1 MQLKIWIDWN
11 FCHCK
16 ISNVSCSMIERSLR
30 QGKNLRCWV
39 IMAFNFSRSKIE
51 RSPRQGKNL
60 WCWVIMSFIFRWEG
74 WKGHSSDSCCLCAW
88 CLTID
93 WCVVSPFACLG
104 QESIGIVLGL
114 LLPWEEVMWL
124 KKVAIAP
131 LILFPSYF
139 IKNITPEWEHT
150 NKSRNYHIETH
161 PVSMLSDIILKILLQ
176 NGNFWL
182 TNQKVKLG
190 ITKLS

>member
-39 IMAFNFSRSKIE
+39 IMAFNFSRSKID

-104 QESIGIVLGL
+104 QESICVVLNWFVAWERVMSLKTNLIASIDELFWFYCSSTTSLYLSWL
-114 LLPWEEVMWL
+114 LVRTD
-124 KKVAIAP
+124 
-131 LILFPSYF
+131 PSTVGDS
-139 IKNITPEWEHT
+139 IQW
-150 NKSRNYHIETH
+150 SCV
-161 PVSMLSDIILKILLQ
+161 VSQSLVWRGSLS
-176 NGNFWL
+176 
-182 TNQKVKLG
+182 
-190 ITKLS
+190 LSLSLVS